1 MTDHQTAAAPAPC
14 GLADAATARPRGA
27 VMDSAR
33 EHRYFAT
40 VHADTRQTMVDLA
53 SFHFDLFQATAR
65 ADGTGGAIDG
75 LLTLD
80 EVARLVDAGYRVT
93 VEAPDTARSRARQTS
108 TFADWLEGMSE

>member
-1 MTDHQTAAAPAPC
+1 
-14 GLADAATARPRGA
+14 
-27 VMDSAR
+27 MDSAR